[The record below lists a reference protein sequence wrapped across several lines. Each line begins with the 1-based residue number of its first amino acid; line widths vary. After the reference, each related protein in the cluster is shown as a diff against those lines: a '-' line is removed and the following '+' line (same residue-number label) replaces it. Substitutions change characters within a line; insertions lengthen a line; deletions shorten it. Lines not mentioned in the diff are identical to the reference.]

1 MCTKALLFA
10 ALVAALGTGAQAGQ
24 YADAMAQCILTN
36 TSASDR
42 DTLTQWAY
50 VTLGKTDAAKKVQA
64 IPAAKTKAVEDKAK
78 KLVTNLTTGACA
90 KPFAQLMIKEPKTGL
105 QNTAVALAQEL
116 LTEEIKSKTLNLL
129 PTVNIGNVSRETVE
143 QIGGLITNLLK
154 K

>member
-10 ALVAALGTGAQAGQ
+10 ALAAALSTGAQAGQ
-24 YADAMAQCILTN
+24 YADAMAQCILSN

-78 KLVTNLTTGACA
+78 KLVTNLTTQDRASEHGCGARA
-90 KPFAQLMIKEPKTGL
+90 GTSHGRNQIEDAQPAA
-105 QNTAVALAQEL
+105 N
-116 LTEEIKSKTLNLL
+116 S
-129 PTVNIGNVSRETVE
+129 
-143 QIGGLITNLLK
+143 
-154 K
+154 

>member
-1 MCTKALLFA
+1 MRTKALLFA
-10 ALVAALGTGAQAGQ
+10 ALAAALSTGAQADQ

-50 VTLGKTDAAKKVQA
+50 VTLGKTDAAKKE
-64 IPAAKTKAVEDKAK
+64 AVEDKAK

-90 KPFAQLMIKEPKTGL
+90 KPFAQLMINEPKTGL

>member
-1 MCTKALLFA
+1 
-10 ALVAALGTGAQAGQ
+10 
-24 YADAMAQCILTN
+24 
-36 TSASDR
+36 
-42 DTLTQWAY
+42 
-50 VTLGKTDAAKKVQA
+50 
-64 IPAAKTKAVEDKAK
+64 
-78 KLVTNLTTGACA
+78 
-90 KPFAQLMIKEPKTGL
+90 MINEPKTGL

>member
-10 ALVAALGTGAQAGQ
+10 ALVAALSTGAQAGQ

-90 KPFAQLMIKEPKTGL
+90 KPFAQLMI
-105 QNTAVALAQEL
+105 N
-116 LTEEIKSKTLNLL
+116 
-129 PTVNIGNVSRETVE
+129 
-143 QIGGLITNLLK
+143 
-154 K
+154 